1 LYYLAASF
9 YSASNLIFLIS
20 HFNSGKIG
28 SAVKGNLTHLT
39 KQFNQL
45 AGQSSFN
52 IIDLKD
58 YILWWGILQ

>member
-1 LYYLAASF
+1 
-9 YSASNLIFLIS
+9 
-20 HFNSGKIG
+20 
-28 SAVKGNLTHLT
+28 VKGDLTRLK

-58 YILWWGILQ
+58 YILRRGICSEKSLVRLRLCGEGFGLYLPKMMLFKE